1 VAARNGIE
9 GGDLLTSPI
18 AIDDVAGKA
27 AAFIRTGAVAV
38 DMESSA
44 VAAIAADHGIPF
56 IAIRVIVDTAADELP
71 QAAVEAMQSGRVRIS
86 RLILGIVRRPRDV
99 AALMRLADRYRAA
112 KRSLTEVARTGVL
125 APVALALPASTRI
138 A

>member
-1 VAARNGIE
+1 
-9 GGDLLTSPI
+9 
-18 AIDDVAGKA
+18 
-27 AAFIRTGAVAV
+27 
-38 DMESSA
+38 MESSA